1 MKIDNML
8 ICKINLTT
16 PNGKEFTYDIESGLM
31 TYDGIAGGSFSE
43 LLANNTLTDEDRSII
58 NALDEEC
65 DRD

>member
-31 TYDGIAGGSFSE
+31 TYDGIAGASFSE
-43 LLANNTLTDEDRSII
+43 LLASNILTDEDRSII
-58 NALDEEC
+58 NALAEEC
-65 DRD
+65 DHD